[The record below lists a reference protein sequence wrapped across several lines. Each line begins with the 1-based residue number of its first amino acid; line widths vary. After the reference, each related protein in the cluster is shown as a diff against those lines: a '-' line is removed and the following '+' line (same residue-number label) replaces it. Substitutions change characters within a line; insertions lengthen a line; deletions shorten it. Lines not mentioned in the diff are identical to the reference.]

1 MSWNWKRR
9 NIVFQLLTQEIYTTT
24 ILDTFGEK
32 NSCSDLRGCTAL
44 AGVVDEDDFVEEV
57 TWRAVDDAVN
67 GAQECRPR
75 LVVEDDDDAGVR
87 VRAHVRVLF
96 ALAPV
101 NQTHRDAQSIN
112 NLSIKTHNN
121 TCN

>member
-1 MSWNWKRR
+1 MEK
-9 NIVFQLLTQEIYTTT
+9 
-24 ILDTFGEK
+24 K
-32 NSCSDLRGCTAL
+32 NSCSDMRGCTAL

-87 VRAHVRVLF
+87 VECQVWVDLRST
-96 ALAPV
+96 PV
-101 NQTHRDAQSIN
+101 TIAR
-112 NLSIKTHNN
+112 KYT
-121 TCN
+121 